1 MAQLAGILFD
11 KDGTLFDFHA
21 TWSVWAQGLLEE
33 LAEGDAVLARH
44 LGVSIGY
51 RFADAAAG
59 VAAGFVPASPVI
71 AGTPEVIAAAL
82 MPHLPGRD
90 GGALVALMNA
100 RAARAPQVPAVPLQ
114 PLLGGLRDRGLRLG
128 LATNDAEA
136 PARTHLAAA
145 GVTELFDFVAG
156 YDSGHG
162 AKPAPGQLLAFARAF
177 GLAPASVL
185 MVGDSTHD
193 LVAGRRAGMR
203 TLAVLTGLA
212 TAADLAP
219 HADAV
224 LADIG
229 AIPDW
234 LDGQTV

>member
-1 MAQLAGILFD
+1 MVALAGILFD

-21 TWSVWAQGLLEE
+21 TWGVWAQGLLEE
-33 LAEGDAVLARH
+33 LAGGDMALARH
-44 LGVSIGY
+44 LGASIGY
-51 RFADAAAG
+51 RFADPAAG
-59 VAAGFVPASPVI
+59 GKAGFLAASPVI

-82 MPHLPGRD
+82 LPHLPGVD
-90 GGALVALMNA
+90 AAALVALMNA
-100 RAARAPQVPAVPLQ
+100 RATLAPQTPAVPLR

-136 PARTHLAAA
+136 PARAHLAAA
-145 GVTELFDFVAG
+145 GVTDLFDFVAG

-219 HADAV
+219 HADVV

-234 LDGQTV
+234 LAGQDS